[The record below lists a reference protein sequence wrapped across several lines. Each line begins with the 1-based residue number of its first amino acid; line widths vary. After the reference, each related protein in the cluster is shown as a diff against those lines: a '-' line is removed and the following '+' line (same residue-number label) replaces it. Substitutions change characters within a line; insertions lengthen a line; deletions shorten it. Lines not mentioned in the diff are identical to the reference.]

1 MRASHYSPLFWR
13 VLALNA
19 GVLVAACA
27 MTLLIVSPRDLS
39 SIAAEE
45 GLVLVGALALL
56 AGVNLVLLR
65 GALRPLERVTR
76 FAQELDPNRPGQRV
90 PWEADTSEAGQLA
103 GAINEMLGRLETER
117 RLGVHRALQ
126 AQERERLRVAQ
137 ELHDQVG
144 QALTGVLLQLSR
156 VVKHSPPAQRAEA
169 IEAQEAVRACLDDVR
184 KIAIE
189 LRPEAL
195 DELGLWSALAALAE
209 RLSESGGVRIERRVD
224 TALPDLSEEVELV
237 IYRVAQEALTNVMR
251 HAEVKEAE
259 LDPRASR
266 RSPRPAR
273 RRLWSGAAVGRRRGG
288 GAARHARASGDG
300 RRGPDGCEPRQGRGR
315 GRARGPACRGGMVI
329 PLKTRIL
336 LADDHAVVRRGL
348 HLLLDA
354 EPDME
359 VVAEAGDGAEAL
371 ERALAEDV
379 HLAILD
385 VTMPRMT
392 GLQAIGELLR
402 RKPEL
407 KVLILTMHESE
418 QYLYEALKAGASG
431 YVLKS
436 AADLDLVRACRGAM
450 RGEPF
455 LYPAA
460 ITALI
465 RDYLER
471 GADDDADAADP
482 LTARETE
489 VVKLVAESHTS
500 KEIAELLVISEKT
513 VERHRANILEK
524 LGMRDRVA
532 LTRYA
537 IRRGL
542 IEP

>member
-45 GLVLVGALALL
+45 ALVLVGALALL
-56 AGVNLVLLR
+56 AGVNLVLLK

-156 VVKHSPPAQRAEA
+156 VVKHSPPAERAEA

-209 RLSESGGVRIERRVD
+209 RLSESGGVRIERCVD
-224 TALPDLSEEVELV
+224 TALPELAEEVELV

-251 HAEVKEAE
+251 HAEAKEAE
-259 LDPRASR
+259 LVVERRAD
-266 RSPRPAR
+266 
-273 RRLWSGAAVGRRRGG
+273 RLVLRVADS
-288 GAARHARASGDG
+288 
-300 RRGPDGCEPRQGRGR
+300 GRGLRSDDGEGVGLR
-315 GRARGPACRGGMVI
+315 GMRERAVMVGADLTVANRDDGGV
-329 PLKTRIL
+329 
-336 LADDHAVVRRGL
+336 
-348 HLLLDA
+348 
-354 EPDME
+354 E
-359 VVAEAGDGAEAL
+359 VVL
-371 ERALAEDV
+371 EVPLVED
-379 HLAILD
+379 
-385 VTMPRMT
+385 
-392 GLQAIGELLR
+392 
-402 RKPEL
+402 
-407 KVLILTMHESE
+407 
-418 QYLYEALKAGASG
+418 
-431 YVLKS
+431 
-436 AADLDLVRACRGAM
+436 
-450 RGEPF
+450 
-455 LYPAA
+455 
-460 ITALI
+460 
-465 RDYLER
+465 
-471 GADDDADAADP
+471 
-482 LTARETE
+482 
-489 VVKLVAESHTS
+489 TS
-500 KEIAELLVISEKT
+500 
-513 VERHRANILEK
+513 
-524 LGMRDRVA
+524 
-532 LTRYA
+532 
-537 IRRGL
+537 
-542 IEP
+542 